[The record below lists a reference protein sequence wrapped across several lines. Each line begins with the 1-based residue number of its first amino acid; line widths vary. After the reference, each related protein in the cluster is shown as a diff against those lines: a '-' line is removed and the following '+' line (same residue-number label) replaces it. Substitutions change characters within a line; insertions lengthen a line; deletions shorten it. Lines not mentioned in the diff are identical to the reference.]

1 MAASEASSR
10 SLKLEMSYAS
20 RDQNEPL
27 LGKPDS
33 SLPVNLPV
41 NQVVN
46 QVETRTE
53 GWTTATRKL

>member
-1 MAASEASSR
+1 MAASEARSR

-27 LGKPDS
+27 LVKPDS
-33 SLPVNLPV
+33 SLLVNLL
-41 NQVVN
+41 VN

-53 GWTTATRKL
+53 GWNTAIRKL